1 MNYLKEDGCFFSL
14 VYLNIFR
21 KYCFSLRKH
30 IFKCKTEIIFHIT
43 LKIKKRG
50 VIQNMKNSVSII
62 VVGLVVLTSFGAAAI
77 SLDDQEQ
84 TVIADFMYFSPP
96 DYLIQNDYTYLSLS
110 EATAR
115 IVQTNMPNLPMV
127 TKVYTFPF
135 GTTIDGVNVV
145 FGSST
150 EIQLEKPVMFSP
162 APQVT
167 ADEDEVKIETEGST
181 LQSQESW
188 YPISEFSYRVG
199 CGLNDGTHVVFLAL
213 QLYPLQYKQ
222 EDQTVRYYDEAAIHI
237 TTTQP
242 AFPMSFG
249 DTYSLLILTP
259 SQFTTQ
265 LQPLVTYKN
274 DNGIPTVMVTLD
286 DVPHVGVDIQED
298 IKYYIKSAIET
309 WGVTSVILVGA
320 GVEGQEIFPVRNAWI
335 PSDNY
340 EDYFPSD
347 LYYADIYTASGGVSD
362 WDFDND
368 GKYLEYPWDLLAADL
383 YPDVYLSRL
392 ACNDASEVR
401 AVVDKIIDF
410 KEHNKVMTKVLQL
423 GGDTFPGDNEHI
435 NEGEYSNT
443 KVLTKLPGYTP
454 IQLWASSATLTKDN
468 IRKNINKGVDFVDCS
483 GHGTWASWATHPPN
497 DDSIWLP
504 PQTFYSPYTGFLY
517 IDVES
522 FFNSKKLPVVV
533 LNACSTSKFSESPN
547 CLSWKIVSK
556 ANGGGIASFGSSG
569 IGYGIPGSGETDAL
583 WGWMEVHLF
592 EELVTTKTLGKVW
605 ANVINEYLDTFF
617 MLEDADFKTI
627 VEMTMFGDPTTVIED
642 GLNPQS
648 YSWTPMNHLFFQ
660 PGGLRMVLLT
670 LLSMLKQ
677 IKEQYT

>member
-1 MNYLKEDGCFFSL
+1 
-14 VYLNIFR
+14 
-21 KYCFSLRKH
+21 
-30 IFKCKTEIIFHIT
+30 
-43 LKIKKRG
+43 
-50 VIQNMKNSVSII
+50 MKNIVSIV
-62 VVGLVVLTSFGAAAI
+62 VVGLMVLTSFGAAAV
-77 SLDDQEQ
+77 SLNDQEQ
-84 TVIADFMYFSPP
+84 SVTADFMCFSPP
-96 DYLIQNDYTYLSLS
+96 QQSIQNGCTYLSFS
-110 EATAR
+110 EANAR
-115 IVQTNMPNLPMV
+115 IVQTDTPNLPMV
-127 TKVYTFPF
+127 TKVFTFPF
-135 GTTIDGVNVV
+135 GTIIDDVTVV
-145 FGSST
+145 FGSTT
-150 EIQLEKPVMFSP
+150 ETPLEKPVMLSP
-162 APQVT
+162 APQI
-167 ADEDEVKIETEGST
+167 ASDEYTGGIAPEST
-181 LQSQESW
+181 ILSSQASW
-188 YPISEFSYRVG
+188 FPSSDYSYRVG
-199 CGLNDGTHVVFLAL
+199 CGLNDDTRVVFLAL
-213 QLYPLQYKQ
+213 QLYPVQYKQ
-222 EDQTVRYYDEAAIHI
+222 DDQTVRYYEDASIHI

-242 AFPMSFG
+242 VEPMSFG

-259 SQFTTQ
+259 SEFTAQ
-265 LQPLVTYKN
+265 LEPLVTYKN
-274 DNGIPTVMVTLD
+274 DMGIPTVMITLD
-286 DVPHVGVDIQED
+286 DIPHVGADIQED

-309 WGVTSVILVGA
+309 WGVTNVILVGA

-335 PSDNY
+335 SSGDY
-340 EDYFPSD
+340 EQYFPSD
-347 LYYADIYTASGGVSD
+347 LYYADIYTASGGFSD

-368 GKYLEYPWDLLAADL
+368 GKYLEYPWDVLVADL

-392 ACNDASEVR
+392 ACNNANEVS

-410 KEHNKVMTKVLQL
+410 KEHNKVMNKVIQL
-423 GGDTFPGDNEHI
+423 GGDTFPGDDEHI

-483 GHGTWASWATHPPN
+483 GHGSWASWATHPPN

-504 PQTFYSPYTGFLY
+504 PQTFYSPYTGLLY

-522 FFNSKKLPVVV
+522 FFNAKKLPVVV

-556 ANGGGIASFGSSG
+556 ANGGGIASFGASG

-605 ANVINEYLDTFF
+605 ANVINEYLNTFF

-648 YSWTPMNHLFFQ
+648 YSWTPMSHLFFQ
-660 PGGLRMVLLT
+660 PGALRMVLT
-670 LLSMLKQ
+670 SLLAMLKL
-677 IKEQYT
+677 IKEQYA